1 MMEDRGPLGSGN
13 CLSCRF
19 KTPCSSWLEVTVKS
33 MHRDAY
39 TGTSILIVG
48 FIIINYISAEFIFE
62 EKRLNEISE
71 NKFSSKI
78 TRYTV
83 VS

>member
-1 MMEDRGPLGSGN
+1 MRMPVATR
-13 CLSCRF
+13 
-19 KTPCSSWLEVTVKS
+19 
-33 MHRDAY
+33 
-39 TGTSILIVG
+39 ILIVG
-48 FIIINYISAEFIFE
+48 FIIIIIKYISMEFIFE

-83 VS
+83 LLRISFISKKSATKKSATG

>member
-1 MMEDRGPLGSGN
+1 
-13 CLSCRF
+13 
-19 KTPCSSWLEVTVKS
+19 

-39 TGTSILIVG
+39 TGVIILIVG
-48 FIIINYISAEFIFE
+48 FITINYISKKFIFE

-78 TRYTV
+78 TRYAV
-83 VS
+83 V

>member
-1 MMEDRGPLGSGN
+1 
-13 CLSCRF
+13 
-19 KTPCSSWLEVTVKS
+19 

-39 TGTSILIVG
+39 TGVIILIVG
-48 FIIINYISAEFIFE
+48 FITINYISKEFIFE

-78 TRYTV
+78 TCYTV
-83 VS
+83 CEVKYCTMLKILRLMTM

>member
-1 MMEDRGPLGSGN
+1 
-13 CLSCRF
+13 
-19 KTPCSSWLEVTVKS
+19 

-39 TGTSILIVG
+39 TGVIILIVG
-48 FIIINYISAEFIFE
+48 FITIVKYISKEFIFE

-71 NKFSSKI
+71 NKFSLKI

-83 VS
+83 ISIANFLT